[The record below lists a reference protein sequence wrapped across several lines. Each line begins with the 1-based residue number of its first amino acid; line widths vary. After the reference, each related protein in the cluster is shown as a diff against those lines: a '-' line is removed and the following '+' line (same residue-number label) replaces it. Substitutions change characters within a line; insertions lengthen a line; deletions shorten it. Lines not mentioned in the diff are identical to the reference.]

1 MEQEKLNE
9 ILQAHKKWLDSN
21 GKEGVR
27 ADLCCA
33 DLCCADLFDANLH
46 CADLHCADLHCANL
60 HCANLRNA
68 DMSGA
73 DLRDADLC
81 DANLCDANLHCAD
94 LRDANLHCADL
105 SYADLR
111 NADLRRADLRNADM
125 SGANMDYAVLPLW
138 CGGLCMHVDDR
149 IGIQLL
155 YHAVKNILFSKNTSA
170 WLKKAVSCKAILNAV
185 NKFHRVDECGEI
197 EAYRKAG

>member
-1 MEQEKLNE
+1 MRQEELDE
-9 ILQAHKKWLDSN
+9 ILLAHKKWLEGD
-21 GKEGVR
+21 GKGGVR
-27 ADLCCA
+27 ANLRGA
-33 DLCCADLFDANLH
+33 DLRSANL
-46 CADLHCADLHCANL
+46 
-60 HCANLRNA
+60 
-68 DMSGA
+68 SGA
-73 DLRDADLC
+73 DLSGADLSG
-81 DANLCDANLHCAD
+81 ANLRGADLSSANLSS
-94 LRDANLHCADL
+94 ANLRGADL

-111 NADLRRADLRNADM
+111 GANLRYADLSSADLRNADLRNADL

>member
-9 ILQAHKKWLDSN
+9 ILHAHKKWLDSN
-21 GKEGVR
+21 GDEGIR
-27 ADLCCA
+27 
-33 DLCCADLFDANLH
+33 
-46 CADLHCADLHCANL
+46 
-60 HCANLRNA
+60 
-68 DMSGA
+68 
-73 DLRDADLC
+73 
-81 DANLCDANLHCAD
+81 
-94 LRDANLHCADL
+94 
-105 SYADLR
+105 
-111 NADLRRADLRNADM
+111 ADLRRADLRNANLCYADLC
-125 SGANMDYAVLPLW
+125 GANMDFSVLPLW
-138 CGGLCMHVDDR
+138 CGGLGMHVDDR

>member
-1 MEQEKLNE
+1 MRQEELDE
-9 ILQAHKKWLDSN
+9 ILLAHKKWLESD
-21 GKEGVR
+21 GKGGVR
-27 ADLCCA
+27 
-33 DLCCADLFDANLH
+33 
-46 CADLHCADLHCANL
+46 
-60 HCANLRNA
+60 
-68 DMSGA
+68 
-73 DLRDADLC
+73 
-81 DANLCDANLHCAD
+81 
-94 LRDANLHCADL
+94 ADL
-105 SYADLR
+105 SYADLSS
-111 NADLRRADLRNADM
+111 ADLRNADL

>member
-1 MEQEKLNE
+1 MEQEKLDE

-21 GKEGVR
+21 GEEGVR
-27 ADLCCA
+27 V
-33 DLCCADLFDANLH
+33 
-46 CADLHCADLHCANL
+46 
-60 HCANLRNA
+60 
-68 DMSGA
+68 
-73 DLRDADLC
+73 
-81 DANLCDANLHCAD
+81 D
-94 LRDANLHCADL
+94 LRDANLRGANLRGANLSGANLSSANLRCANLRGADL
-105 SYADLR
+105 SYADLSS
-111 NADLRRADLRNADM
+111 ADLRNADM